1 MQPSIAAISASPVKR
16 APPKPATRHTSQR
29 TSEPGSSAIQ
39 SRNTRPSSASHHM
52 TSRTTAVGHSMTRM
66 HAARSAVGYA
76 TTQMNAV
83 DHSAAHT
90 VTVGRSGAGS
100 AVVASVNGNGPER
113 EAHTC
118 ASYLR
123 IEPGSQRR
131 GSAQRTAG
139 SPVIHGCLLI
149 CLSR

>member
-1 MQPSIAAISASPVKR
+1 MQPSFAANSASPMQR

-52 TSRTTAVGHSMTRM
+52 TSRTTAVGHSTTRM
-66 HAARSAVGYA
+66 HAARSAVA
-76 TTQMNAV
+76 TTQMHAV

-131 GSAQRTAG
+131 GSAQRTPG
-139 SPVIHGCLLI
+139 SPVTHGCLLI